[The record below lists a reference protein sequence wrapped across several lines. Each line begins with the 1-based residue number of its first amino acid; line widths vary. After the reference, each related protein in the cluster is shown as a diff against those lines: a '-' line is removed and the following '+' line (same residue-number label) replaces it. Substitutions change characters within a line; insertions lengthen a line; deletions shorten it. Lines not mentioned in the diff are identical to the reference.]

1 MYYTPVTENRYQF
14 LYKASIAWIA
24 KRDENRKESHG
35 HLGINK
41 WKHKL
46 KLRPAGYNGILKG
59 IIYLMELALSQDGKG
74 WSKMS
79 KTDAIWHIN
88 WLKEKK
94 KKPMVLF

>member
-1 MYYTPVTENRYQF
+1 MKT
-14 LYKASIAWIA
+14 
-24 KRDENRKESHG
+24 
-35 HLGINK
+35 
-41 WKHKL
+41 
-46 KLRPAGYNGILKG
+46 RPAGYNGILKS

-94 KKPMVLF
+94 KKTYDIILIDAEEGF